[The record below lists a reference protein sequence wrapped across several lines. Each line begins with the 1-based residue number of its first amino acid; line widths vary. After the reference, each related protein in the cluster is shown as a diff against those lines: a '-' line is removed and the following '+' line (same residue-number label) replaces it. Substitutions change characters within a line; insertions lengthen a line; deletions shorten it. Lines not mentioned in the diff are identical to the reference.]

1 MRKVKRMPGFHSLL
15 LLLFFTTGMVQAQSP
30 GDNKN
35 IRSAIEEVYDGF
47 SKHLRDGN
55 ANAIVENYYTT
66 DAKFYPPQG
75 GVSTGTEEI
84 ENALNGI
91 INAGVTVELE
101 IRELEVF
108 GNMAYEYGVAHI
120 FNEQGDRV
128 DQNEYVVLWKKD
140 RGDWK
145 IYRDFIKAGTPN
157 SQ

>member
-1 MRKVKRMPGFHSLL
+1 MKKMKRIPVVLI
-15 LLLFFTTGMVQAQSP
+15 LLLFFFPGSGMVLAQSSES
-30 GDNKN
+30 NTN
-35 IRSAIEEVYDGF
+35 VRTAIEEAYDSF
-47 SKHLRDGN
+47 SKHLREGN
-55 ANAIVENYYTT
+55 ANAIVENYYTS

-75 GVSTGTEEI
+75 GVATGKEEI
-84 ENALNGI
+84 ENTLNGI
-91 INAGVTVELE
+91 ISSGVTVELE

-145 IYRDFIKAGTPN
+145 IYRDFIKAGTPKP
-157 SQ
+157 